1 MLKNLLG
8 KNIKPVGSIVSVLS
22 KVYNELLE
30 TKEKQE
36 GRIEEY
42 NDEIASIELDKKYSE
57 VEIAKAE
64 KISENL
70 KNLLGL

>member
-36 GRIEEY
+36 KRIVEY
-42 NDEIASIELDKKYSE
+42 NDEIASIELDKSYSE
-57 VEIAKAE
+57 VEIDKAE